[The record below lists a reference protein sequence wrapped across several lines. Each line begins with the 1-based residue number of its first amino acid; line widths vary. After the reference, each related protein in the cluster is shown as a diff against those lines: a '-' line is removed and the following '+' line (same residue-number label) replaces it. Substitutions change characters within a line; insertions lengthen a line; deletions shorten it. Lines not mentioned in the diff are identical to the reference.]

1 MLTKSQQKRTLCAS
15 QAATERWLRSGHPQK
30 AVLIGRDKE
39 RTRRMITPKRCAAT
53 HVKGTRM
60 RVCSAILTALPVLT
74 VAAVGAPGAVA
85 QDFSFVT
92 SKQFVTTCDGAGPS
106 EECLNALLHVELVVN
121 STDDPNNTCDGGTD
135 ALLNAGS
142 NVELNSLLAERV
154 MKVVAWLKQHTEYDS
169 LSYGDGIWSGLKGV
183 YCR

>member
-1 MLTKSQQKRTLCAS
+1 
-15 QAATERWLRSGHPQK
+15 
-30 AVLIGRDKE
+30 
-39 RTRRMITPKRCAAT
+39 MITPKRYAGT
-53 HVKGTRM
+53 YVSKTRM
-60 RVCSAILTALPVLT
+60 RACSPMLTALSALT
-74 VAAVGAPGAVA
+74 IAAVGAPGAVA

-92 SKQFVTTCDGAGPS
+92 SKQFVTTCDGAEPS

-142 NVELNSLLAERV
+142 NEELNSLLAERV